1 MLGPADAVADRI
13 RRQEVEGVLS
23 QLTQRERKVLEL
35 RFGLRGEEPR
45 TLEQVAQRFGVTRE
59 RIRQIEGRTLE
70 KLGAHHDAGRLRAFI
85 D

>member
-1 MLGPADAVADRI
+1 MLGPADAAAHRI

-23 QLTQRERKVLEL
+23 QLTDRERKVLEL

-45 TLEQVAQRFGVTRE
+45 TLQQVAQRFGVTRE
-59 RIRQIEGRTLE
+59 RIRQIETRTLE
-70 KLGAHHDAGRLRAFI
+70 KLEVHHEAGRLRAFI